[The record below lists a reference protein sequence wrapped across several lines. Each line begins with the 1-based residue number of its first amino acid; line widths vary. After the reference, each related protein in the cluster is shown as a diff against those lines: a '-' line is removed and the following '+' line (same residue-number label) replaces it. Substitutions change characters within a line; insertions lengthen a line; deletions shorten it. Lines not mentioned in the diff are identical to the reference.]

1 MDFVKVFSLSIKMI
15 MEFLP
20 LKSFMSLI
28 TFAGLY
34 ILNYLFI
41 SGMKSISSWYFSIF
55 NMFLN

>member
-1 MDFVKVFSLSIKMI
+1 MMDSVKVFSLSMKMI

-28 TFAGLY
+28 IFAGLY

-41 SGMKSISSWYFSIF
+41 SGMKSISS
-55 NMFLN
+55 